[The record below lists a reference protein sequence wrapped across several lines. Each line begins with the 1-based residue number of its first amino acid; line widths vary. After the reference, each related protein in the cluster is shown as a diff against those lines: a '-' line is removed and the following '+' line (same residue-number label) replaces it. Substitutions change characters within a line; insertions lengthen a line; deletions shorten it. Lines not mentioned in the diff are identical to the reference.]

1 MGIKIKIPYS
11 KETVNAIKIQNR
23 YELNQ
28 YRQTDKLVVFIE
40 VELARTCGGQMSIF
54 ELCKHSRNILKPIPV
69 LMTTMPGKHT
79 YSHNNFFENDIEILR
94 WSQVMNIAKN
104 KKEVI
109 IHIPEFMT
117 ELFLMRLSKT
127 DRYIFSKIPNLQIN
141 ILNQRVDIMP
151 DKEVVDKLKKLTP
164 NITQTT
170 AHDAYSTQTMCDKYG
185 IPLHKFSV
193 NLGVEKYSYLSKN
206 QIEKIILISPDR
218 PKTFSVECFIERLK
232 KQLPDYKIIQFYDM
246 TFSECMELTSKTF
259 FTVSFGEGF
268 DGYLL
273 HPLCVKRLGA
283 SVYNSQFFPDKDW
296 TKFKNIYKSYEDLCH
311 NFSNDVRYFENN
323 MDEYYSLV
331 KQQMHKINE
340 IYKFEEYIDNI
351 KRFYN
356 RNYDYYPTNDIKN
369 I

>member
-79 YSHNNFFENDIEILR
+79 YSHNDFFENDIEILR

-141 ILNQRVDIMP
+141 ILNHFI
-151 DKEVVDKLKKLTP
+151 
-164 NITQTT
+164 
-170 AHDAYSTQTMCDKYG
+170 
-185 IPLHKFSV
+185 F
-193 NLGVEKYSYLSKN
+193 LSPV
-206 QIEKIILISPDR
+206 L
-218 PKTFSVECFIERLK
+218 
-232 KQLPDYKIIQFYDM
+232 Y
-246 TFSECMELTSKTF
+246 
-259 FTVSFGEGF
+259 
-268 DGYLL
+268 
-273 HPLCVKRLGA
+273 
-283 SVYNSQFFPDKDW
+283 
-296 TKFKNIYKSYEDLCH
+296 NIYFPSVHD
-311 NFSNDVRYFENN
+311 
-323 MDEYYSLV
+323 
-331 KQQMHKINE
+331 
-340 IYKFEEYIDNI
+340 
-351 KRFYN
+351 
-356 RNYDYYPTNDIKN
+356 
-369 I
+369 